1 MFSFQSHNITA
12 KRTKKALIS
21 TIKNHLHP
29 FAINKACIIDGLSTH
44 FKHFQ
49 WDIGWLCALPR
60 RTQDSAWRRYAS
72 GGHFSA
78 GGCGQPDDIFTIW
91 GWFQSHLLYSWSY
104 CGWFMIGPQYTYIHI
119 YILYIYT
126 YIYYIYYMYIY
137 IYIMFGTI
145 KHYSTMARTNA
156 INNVEL

>member
-1 MFSFQSHNITA
+1 MSNVWHPCFLFKVITSLL
-12 KRTKKALIS
+12 KWTKKAPIS
-21 TIKNHLHP
+21 TVKNHLHP
-29 FAINKACIIDGLSTH
+29 FAINKACIIDGISTH

-49 WDIGWLCALPR
+49 WDIGWLCARMPR

-72 GGHFSA
+72 GFLAFFSWRMWA
-78 GGCGQPDDIFTIW
+78 DDIFTIW

-104 CGWFMIGPQYTYIHI
+104 CGWFMIGSQYI
-119 YILYIYT
+119 YIYV
-126 YIYYIYYMYIY
+126 YYIYVYVY